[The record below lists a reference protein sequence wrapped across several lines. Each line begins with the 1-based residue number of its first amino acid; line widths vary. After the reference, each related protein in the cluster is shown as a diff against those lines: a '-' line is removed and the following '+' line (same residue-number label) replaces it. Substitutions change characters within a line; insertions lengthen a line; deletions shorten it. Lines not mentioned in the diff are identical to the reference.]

1 MAYEFRLTQQIQ
13 FVDTDMAGIMHFTN
27 FFRLMEITENSFYRS
42 LGFSVYSIRSE
53 DIIGFPRV
61 RVACDFKLP
70 VYFEDSVETHLL
82 VRAISQK
89 SLSYT
94 FIFRKSESE
103 SSEEVARGELT
114 VACVTMRRDR
124 TQMQAVPIPDTI
136 RNSLNIAPKELF
148 NP

>member
-1 MAYEFRLTQQIQ
+1 M
-13 FVDTDMAGIMHFTN
+13 
-27 FFRLMEITENSFYRS
+27 
-42 LGFSVYSIRSE
+42 
-53 DIIGFPRV
+53 
-61 RVACDFKLP
+61 ACDFKLP